1 MRHGSR
7 ITAKGLLENKTYR
20 NLVEWHRD
28 NEREYYV
35 PSRREISELWRY
47 GYPKSDPAYCRIE
60 HFFEE
65 ELHEKKGQNHLCDYA
80 RRAILK
86 GHRQV
91 DLYGIQGRDAL
102 GNEDGP
108 LDFSPWLIGN
118 GPSPD
123 LSQKNAL
130 YVGNAPFQSN
140 GTTRA
145 VLHSQNNGAT
155 RAVLHSRTMVRT
167 RAVCPFQSNSSR

>member
-47 GYPKSDPAYCRIE
+47 GYPKSAPAYCRIE

-91 DLYGIQGRDAL
+91 DLYGIQGRDVL

-118 GPSPD
+118 RSAAAEGSELRD
-123 LSQKNAL
+123 SQRNSAGHRKTPL
-130 YVGNAPFQSN
+130 QSKWEIMES
-140 GTTRA
+140 
-145 VLHSQNNGAT
+145 VL
-155 RAVLHSRTMVRT
+155 
-167 RAVCPFQSNSSR
+167 